1 MVTVRPAREQD
12 LDSLVGLLRLLFA
25 IEADFNFNPAKQ
37 RQGLAQLLN
46 ERRARVLVAE
56 EAGAI
61 LGMCTGQVVISTAEG
76 GPSILV
82 EDVVVV
88 PEYRGQGLGR
98 TLVDALA
105 VWARE
110 QGATRMQL
118 LADKNNP
125 PALSFYGHTGWGP
138 TSMICLRRML
148 DTGAGCQGDTP

>member
-1 MVTVRPAREQD
+1 MITVRPAREQD
-12 LDSLVGLLRLLFA
+12 LESLVGLLRLLFA
-25 IEADFNFNPAKQ
+25 IEADFNCNPAKQ
-37 RQGLAQLLN
+37 RQGLALLLN
-46 ERRARVLVAE
+46 ESRARVLVAE
-56 EAGAI
+56 EAGTI

-88 PEYRGQGLGR
+88 PERRGQGVGR

-105 VWARE
+105 TWARE

-125 PALSFYGHTGWGP
+125 PALRFYGHIGWGP
-138 TSMICLRRML
+138 TAMICLRRML
-148 DTGAGCQGDTP
+148 TSGAGQQGETS